1 MDTRTKEQILE
12 HYDVER
18 EIADRLRNSSASE
31 RRTLYTAAYDELFA
45 RLPHH
50 PMVQGQSPD
59 EHQRQLD
66 KHFRNLSGYL
76 SKDIVFAE
84 VGPGDCS
91 VSLKVATV
99 AKKVIAIDVSNEIT
113 KHIDPPANFEL
124 VISNG
129 SDIPVAAEKIDLVYS
144 DQLMEHLHPDDA
156 LEQLK
161 NIFRALKP
169 GGTYFCITP
178 NRLSGPHDV
187 SRHFD
192 DAATGLHL
200 KEYSA
205 SELDSVF
212 RAAGFSKT
220 RIFLRVG
227 SLVLKL
233 PLLPYKVAEA
243 MLATM
248 PHRVR
253 KLLTHNR
260 AASFL
265 LGVKLVATK

>member
-1 MDTRTKEQILE
+1 MDTRTSEQILE
-12 HYDVER
+12 HYTVER
-18 EIADRLRNSSASE
+18 EIADRLRHSSADE
-31 RRTLYTAAYDELFA
+31 RQTLYTAAYDELFA

-50 PMVQGQSPD
+50 PMVQPPSAD
-59 EHQRQLD
+59 EHQRQLE
-66 KHFRNLSGYL
+66 KHFRNLAGYIN
-76 SKDIVFAE
+76 KDTIFAE

-99 AKKVIAIDVSNEIT
+99 AKRVFAIDVSNEIT
-113 KHIDPPANFEL
+113 KHADPPENFEL

-129 SDIPVAAEKIDLVYS
+129 SDIPVPVGTIDVVYS

-161 NIFRALKP
+161 NIYAALKP

-178 NRLSGPHDV
+178 NRLSGPHDI
-187 SRHFD
+187 SRNFD
-192 DAATGLHL
+192 DTATGLHL
-200 KEYSA
+200 REYTA
-205 SELDSVF
+205 TELSGVMRD
-212 RAAGFSKT
+212 AGFSRM

-233 PLLPYKVAEA
+233 PLPPYKLAEVI
-243 MLATM
+243 LAAL
-248 PHRVR
+248 PDRIR

>member
-1 MDTRTKEQILE
+1 MDTRTSEQILE
-12 HYDVER
+12 HYEVER

-31 RRTLYTAAYDELFA
+31 RQTLYTAAYDELFTK
-45 RLPHH
+45 LPHH
-50 PMVQGQSPD
+50 PLIQPQSQD
-59 EHQRQLD
+59 EHQRQLK
-66 KHFRNLSGYL
+66 KHVRNLAGFVD
-76 SKDIVFAE
+76 KDTVFVE

-91 VSLKVATV
+91 VSLEVAKVAKQV
-99 AKKVIAIDVSNEIT
+99 FAIDVSNEVT
-113 KHIDPPANFEL
+113 KNADAPTNFQL
-124 VISNG
+124 IISNG
-129 SDIPVAAEKIDLVYS
+129 SDIPIPPATIDIVYS

-156 LEQLK
+156 LEQLV
-161 NIFRALKP
+161 NIYAALKP
-169 GGTYFCITP
+169 GGAYFCITP

>member
-1 MDTRTKEQILE
+1 MDTRTSEQILE
-12 HYDVER
+12 HYTVER
-18 EIADRLRNSSASE
+18 EIADRLRHSSADE
-31 RRTLYTAAYDELFA
+31 RKMLYTAAYDELFTK
-45 RLPHH
+45 LPHH
-50 PMVQGQSPD
+50 PLIQPQSQD
-59 EHQRQLD
+59 EHQRQLKKHVRNFAGFVD
-66 KHFRNLSGYL
+66 KDTFF
-76 SKDIVFAE
+76 VE

-91 VSLKVATV
+91 VSLEVAKVAKQV
-99 AKKVIAIDVSNEIT
+99 FAIDVSNEVT
-113 KHIDPPANFEL
+113 KNADAPLNFDL
-124 VISNG
+124 IISNG
-129 SDIPVAAEKIDLVYS
+129 SDIPVPPGSIDIVYS

-161 NIFRALKP
+161 NIYEALKP

-187 SRHFD
+187 SRDFD
-192 DAATGLHL
+192 DEATGLHL
-200 KEYSA
+200 REYTA
-205 SELDSVF
+205 TELDGIL
-212 RAAGFSKT
+212 RDAGFSKT

>member
-1 MDTRTKEQILE
+1 MDTRTSEQILE
-12 HYDVER
+12 HYTVER
-18 EIADRLRNSSASE
+18 EIADRLRHSSAVE
-31 RRTLYTAAYDELFA
+31 RQTLYTAAYDELFKK
-45 RLPHH
+45 LPHH
-50 PMVQGQSPD
+50 PLIQPQSQD
-59 EHQRQLD
+59 EHQRQLK
-66 KHFRNLSGYL
+66 KHVRNLAGFIN
-76 SKDIVFAE
+76 KDAVFVE

-91 VSLKVATV
+91 VSLEVAKVAKQV
-99 AKKVIAIDVSNEIT
+99 FAIDVSNEVT
-113 KHIDPPANFEL
+113 KNADAPANFQL
-124 VISNG
+124 IISNG
-129 SDIPVAAEKIDLVYS
+129 SDIPVPQGTIDVVYS

-156 LEQLK
+156 LEQLR
-161 NIFRALKP
+161 NIYAALKP

-187 SRHFD
+187 SRDFD
-192 DAATGLHL
+192 DEATGLHL
-200 KEYSA
+200 REYTATDLSGI
-205 SELDSVF
+205 LRD
-212 RAAGFSKT
+212 AGFSKT

-233 PLLPYKVAEA
+233 RLLPYKVVETI
-243 MLATM
+243 LAKM